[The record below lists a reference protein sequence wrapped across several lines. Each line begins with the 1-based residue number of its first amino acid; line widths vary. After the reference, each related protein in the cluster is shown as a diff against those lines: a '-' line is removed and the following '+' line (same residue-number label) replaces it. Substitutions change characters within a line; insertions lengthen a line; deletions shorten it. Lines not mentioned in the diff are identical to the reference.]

1 MHNLFANWP
10 ITFIWLDLLWLLLLV
25 PLMVF
30 AYVALLRRKKKAAV
44 RFANLPMVKEA
55 MGNTG
60 RIRRHIPPVLML
72 IALTL
77 MILAIARPE
86 AVVTLTSAR
95 ATIIMAMDVSGS
107 MRATDV
113 EPSRI
118 EASQAAAKS
127 FIDQKPRDVAVGI
140 VAFAATALLVQ
151 TPTLNR
157 DDLKATIDRFE
168 LQRGTNIGGG
178 ILVALQTIFPN
189 EDFDQG
195 PPDPFAGPGGPSAR
209 FGRRGEGRAIGEG
222 PDTRQK
228 AENKPAVPPGSY
240 QNAIIIL
247 LTDGQPTTGPD
258 PADAARMAAKHGVR
272 VFTVGFGSRAGD
284 VVGFGGRFMR
294 TELDED
300 LLKNIADQ
308 THGQYFPASSEAE
321 LKKIYSDVNA
331 QMIKETKQTEITAF
345 FAAVA
350 FLFAL
355 ASTVLSFL
363 WFNRVF

>member
-1 MHNLFANWP
+1 MMHSP

-25 PLMVF
+25 PVLVLS
-30 AYVALLRRKKKAAV
+30 YIYLLRRKKKAAV

-60 RIRRHIPPVLML
+60 RIRRHVPPALML

-86 AVVTLTSAR
+86 AVVTLASAR
-95 ATIIMAMDVSGS
+95 ATVIMAMDVSGS

-113 EPSRI
+113 EPSRL

-127 FIDQKPRDVAVGI
+127 FIDQQPRDVAVGI

-195 PPDPFAGPGGPSAR
+195 PADPFAGPGGPNPR
-209 FGRRGEGRAIGEG
+209 FGGGGRRGEGRAIGEAREER
-222 PDTRQK
+222 PK
-228 AENKPAVPPGSY
+228 AETAAPVPPGSY

-258 PADAARMAAKHGVR
+258 PADAARIAANHGVR
-272 VFTVGFGSRAGD
+272 VFTVGFGSRGGD

-308 THGQYFPASSEAE
+308 THGQYFPASSEDQ

-331 QMIKETKQTEITAF
+331 QMIKETKQTEITFF
-345 FAAVA
+345 FAAIA